1 MEELGDAPSD
11 IDPEQLRFREKIN
24 DLCRRNVGTK
34 SREVTPE
41 ACFTCWSLT
50 PPPPPLANN
59 RSLLDV
65 LSGRCQSLLSL
76 CDMILFITMS

>member
-41 ACFTCWSLT
+41 ACFTCWSLN
-50 PPPPPLANN
+50 PPPPPLLTTAA
-59 RSLLDV
+59 SFMSCQGGV
-65 LSGRCQSLLSL
+65 SRCLA
-76 CDMILFITMS
+76 CVI